1 MKGWLLLMAV
11 IIAAL
16 QYKLWFSD
24 VGKSAERA
32 LARELSEQRGQRDAL
47 QQRNAVLE
55 AEVLALKRDP
65 RALEARARRDLG
77 MIKQGEVFYF
87 VPEADLN
94 SGSDSA
100 P

>member
-1 MKGWLLLMAV
+1 MKGWLLLLVV

-32 LARELSEQRGQRDAL
+32 LARELKEQRAQRNEL
-47 QQRNAVLE
+47 QQRNAELE

-65 RALEARARRDLG
+65 AALEARARRDLG
-77 MIKQGEVFYF
+77 MIKEGEVFYF
-87 VPEADLN
+87 VPE
-94 SGSDSA
+94 SEHSA
-100 P
+100 GRSLAP